1 MITFNEYQIMSWLN
15 PLIWPF
21 IRALA
26 LLSILPVFN
35 RRNTPN
41 SVKVGL
47 AFFIALSIQPSIP
60 TIPNINLGSSAAF
73 MLVIQQIIIGFTLG
87 FAVRLVFACIEYAGE
102 LIGMSMGLNF
112 AGFFDPIT
120 ATQGTVATNLFS
132 FMMAWTFIVINGHL
146 IMFQALTHSFNAFP
160 VTASPFDFLSAVRPW
175 EWGLEIF
182 RLGFWIALPLITALL
197 FLNIL
202 MGIVSK
208 VAPAVQIFSVGLP
221 FTLIVGLIGLWF
233 LIPSLGRPFTYTL
246 EKILTT
252 MN

>member
-1 MITFNEYQIMSWLN
+1 MISFNEYQIMSWLN
-15 PLIWPF
+15 PIVWPF
-21 IRALA
+21 IRILA

-41 SVKVGL
+41 SIKIGL
-47 AFFIALSIQPSIP
+47 SLFAAIAIQPSIP
-60 TIPNINLGSSAAF
+60 VVPNVNLGSSISF
-73 MLVIQQIIIGFTLG
+73 ILVIQQILIGFTLG

-102 LIGMSMGLNF
+102 LIGMNMGLNF

-120 ATQGTVATNLFS
+120 ASQGTVATNMFS
-132 FMMAWTFIVINGHL
+132 FLMAWTFISINGHL
-146 IMFQALTHSFNAFP
+146 MMFQAIVHSFNAFP
-160 VTASPFDFLSAVRPW
+160 ITAAPFQFLEAVRPW

-182 RLGFWIALPLITALL
+182 RLGFWISLPLVTALL

-208 VAPAVQIFSVGLP
+208 VAPTVQIFSVGLP

-233 LIPSLGRPFTYTL
+233 LIPTLGRPFAFTL

-252 MN
+252 LN